1 METSVTSTPRSLAGK
16 VFQKVGGYYYGSQS
30 QKRSGHEAHVNF
42 DDDDDCGGD
51 DSGMEL
57 AQIGADR
64 TKNVLILMSDTG
76 GGHRASA
83 EAIRDAFQME
93 FGDEYSIFVK
103 DVWKENTGWPLN
115 DMESSYK
122 FMVKHVQLWN
132 VAFHSTS
139 PRWVHSVYLAAFAA
153 YYAKYNPLLILI
165 LFVFLLFTFVAKQ
178 QDFLE
183 LGKPS
188 SFLWGEVEAGL
199 MEYKPDIII
208 SVHPLMQHIPLWV
221 LKWQGLLNKVVF
233 VTVITD
239 LSSCHPTW
247 FHPGVNRCYCP
258 SQEVAKRAL
267 QDGLEESR
275 IRVYGLP
282 IRPSFAR
289 AVISKDQLREELELD
304 PNLPAVLLM
313 GGGEGM
319 GPVKKTAKALGES
332 LWDKEAEKP
341 IGQLIIICGRNKN
354 LVSTLQSLEWKI
366 PVKIR
371 GFETQMQKW
380 MGACDCIITKAGPGT
395 IAEAL
400 IRGLP
405 IILNDYIPGQER
417 GNVPYVVDN
426 GAGVFTRSPKETAR
440 IVAEWFSTKSDE
452 LQRMSEN
459 ALKLAQPEAVF
470 DIVKDI
476 HELAEQNENLGFQLE
491 NWILFSNRII
501 LRGHR
506 FIQRKE
512 MVHHS
517 SFVDEEGVDK
527 ACGCPLLPLKSHI
540 KGPAPTSDQDRTDIV
555 DEAITFFRANV
566 FFRNFDIKSPADK
579 LLIYLTFYINVAL
592 KRLEGC
598 RTLAE
603 GTKAIINLGLE
614 NVPVPGET
622 GFPFPGL
629 FPLPQSKKEAVLTFT
644 WLPYYSWSRDRSRDT
659 DSGLYPQTDIPT
671 SEG

>member
-1 METSVTSTPRSLAGK
+1 MAFTTKFIAEK
-16 VFQKVGGYYYGSQS
+16 VFQKVGGYHHGSSS
-30 QKRSGHEAHVNF
+30 QKRNGRETHINLA
-42 DDDDDCGGD
+42 DDDGGGGD
-51 DSGMEL
+51 DDAGMEL
-57 AQIGADR
+57 VQLGAAR
-64 TKNVLILMSDTG
+64 SKNVLILMSDTG

-83 EAIRDAFQME
+83 EAIRDAFQLE

-103 DVWKENTGWPLN
+103 DVWKEYTGWPLN
-115 DMESSYK
+115 DMESQYK

-132 VAFHSTS
+132 VAFHGTS
-139 PRWVHSVYLAAFAA
+139 PKWIHSVYLAAIAA
-153 YYAKYNPLLILI
+153 YYAK
-165 LFVFLLFTFVAKQ
+165 
-178 QDFLE
+178 
-183 LGKPS
+183 
-188 SFLWGEVEAGL
+188 EVEAGL

-221 LKWQGLLNKVVF
+221 LKWQGLQNKVVF

-247 FHPGVNRCYCP
+247 FHPGVSRCYCP

-267 QDGLEESR
+267 QVGLEESQVC
-275 IRVYGLP
+275 VYGLP

-289 AVISKDQLREELELD
+289 AVLSKDQLREELELD
-304 PNLPAVLLM
+304 PSLPAVLLM

-332 LWDKEAEKP
+332 LWDKAAEKP

-354 LVSTLQSLEWKI
+354 LASTLQSLEWKI

-476 HELAEQNENLGFQLE
+476 HELAQQYGPLANFPYMLT
-491 NWILFSNRII
+491 
-501 LRGHR
+501 
-506 FIQRKE
+506 
-512 MVHHS
+512 S
-517 SFVDEEGVDK
+517 SF
-527 ACGCPLLPLKSHI
+527 
-540 KGPAPTSDQDRTDIV
+540 TS
-555 DEAITFFRANV
+555 
-566 FFRNFDIKSPADK
+566 
-579 LLIYLTFYINVAL
+579 
-592 KRLEGC
+592 
-598 RTLAE
+598 
-603 GTKAIINLGLE
+603 
-614 NVPVPGET
+614 
-622 GFPFPGL
+622 L
-629 FPLPQSKKEAVLTFT
+629 F
-644 WLPYYSWSRDRSRDT
+644 
-659 DSGLYPQTDIPT
+659 
-671 SEG
+671 

>member
-1 METSVTSTPRSLAGK
+1 MVMKVASPPKKVTSITER
-16 VFQKVGGYYYGSQS
+16 VWQRVYGSSSSSSYLHHHPRICCYESEDEFEEEDGNIQL
-30 QKRSGHEAHVNF
+30 
-42 DDDDDCGGD
+42 
-51 DSGMEL
+51 M
-57 AQIGADR
+57 QIGAER

-83 EAIRDAFQME
+83 EAIRDAFRIE
-93 FGDEYSIFVK
+93 FGDEYRIIVK
-103 DVWKENTGWPLN
+103 DVWKEYTGWPLN
-115 DMESSYK
+115 DMERSYK
-122 FMVKHVQLWN
+122 FMVKHVQLWK

-139 PRWVHSVYLAAFAA
+139 PKWIHSCYLAAIAA
-153 YYAKYNPLLILI
+153 YYAK
-165 LFVFLLFTFVAKQ
+165 
-178 QDFLE
+178 
-183 LGKPS
+183 
-188 SFLWGEVEAGL
+188 EVEAGL

-221 LKWQGLLNKVVF
+221 LKWQGLQKKVVF

-239 LSSCHPTW
+239 LNTCHPTW

-258 SQEVAKRAL
+258 SNEVAKRAL
-267 QDGLEESR
+267 YDGLEESQV
-275 IRVYGLP
+275 RVFGLP

-289 AVISKDQLREELELD
+289 AVLSKDDLRKELEMD
-304 PNLPAVLLM
+304 PDLPAVLLM

-332 LWDKEAEKP
+332 LYDKDQDKP
-341 IGQLIIICGRNKN
+341 IGQLIIICGRNKT
-354 LVSTLQSLEWKI
+354 LASTLESEKWKI
-366 PVKIR
+366 PVKVR
-371 GFETQMQKW
+371 GFETQMEKW

-405 IILNDYIPGQER
+405 IVLNDYIPGQEK

-440 IVAEWFSTKSDE
+440 IVAEWFSTKTEE
-452 LQRMSEN
+452 LKRMSEN

-470 DIVKDI
+470 DIVY
-476 HELAEQNENLGFQLE
+476 
-491 NWILFSNRII
+491 
-501 LRGHR
+501 
-506 FIQRKE
+506 
-512 MVHHS
+512 HS
-517 SFVDEEGVDK
+517 SFVDEEGISK

-540 KGPAPTSDQDRTDIV
+540 KGPAPVSDQDRTDIV

-579 LLIYLTFYINVAL
+579 LLIYLTFYINIAL

-614 NVPVPGET
+614 KVPVPGES

-629 FPLPQSKKEAVLTFT
+629 FALPQSQKEAELLRNYLKQIREETSGRLLSVAYRPNGTPNKW
-644 WLPYYSWSRDRSRDT
+644 WLAFAKRKFMNIIVP
-659 DSGLYPQTDIPT
+659 
-671 SEG
+671 